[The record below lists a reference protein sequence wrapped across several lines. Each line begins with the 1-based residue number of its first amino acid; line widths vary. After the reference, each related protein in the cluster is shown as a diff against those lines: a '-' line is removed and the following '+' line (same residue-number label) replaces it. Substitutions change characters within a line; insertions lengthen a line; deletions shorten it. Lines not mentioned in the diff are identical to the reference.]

1 MGTQW
6 RRLHQHWQQNTLTG
20 RLHQHWQQNTLTGRL
35 HQQWQQ
41 NTLTGRL
48 HQQWQQNTLTGRKT
62 GYASFCTKV
71 REFLK
76 SWITNRDKKKLYWHE
91 FVETWKENQT
101 EIGYIVLLGSIIGCP
116 PLLAVWS
123 ICRTERAC
131 WSWRVWAKQ
140 LDSLHE
146 NVFIEHNWT
155 FCKLELS
162 GLYRFCGSGGSSV
175 GVCDEAIGRTVCD
188 QIPWSKQIVW
198 AAVRPDQ
205 LWSNSSPVPSEP
217 EIFLRG

>member
-6 RRLHQHWQQNTLTG
+6 RRLHQH
-20 RLHQHWQQNTLTGRL
+20 
-35 HQQWQQ
+35 WQQ

-162 GLYRFCGSGGSSV
+162 GLYRFCGSGGGSV
-175 GVCDEAIGRTVCD
+175 GVVTRLSAGLFAIRFPEANKLCGLQYVQTSSGAILALFHRNRRYFSGDKAVED
-188 QIPWSKQIVW
+188 WSW
-198 AAVRPDQ
+198 RR
-205 LWSNSSPVPSEP
+205 SSV
-217 EIFLRG
+217 